1 MGNVPRNPW
10 KVVFVSNTQRA
21 VRDSGGLICTL
32 TKPYRYTGQDERYE
46 QELRERE
53 DNARLI
59 AAAPEV
65 LEALKLALP
74 YLQDLQTEN
83 FEDVSAGIFIDPE
96 LTRCFES
103 VKAAIAKATTPTPD
117 GAK

>member
-59 AAAPEV
+59 AAAPEM
-65 LEALKLALP
+65 LEALKGIQA
-74 YLQDLQTEN
+74 EAIAN
-83 FEDVSAGIFIDPE
+83 EAGNPGYPSPWAAV
-96 LTRCFES
+96 L
-103 VKAAIAKATTPTPD
+103 AAIAKATAPAPD